1 VNVDVMG
8 VEITGDGGQSVTL
21 NVVPGIYDLLKLS
34 NGVELLPLTHYFKS
48 TTNKTYSRNEKHSGT
63 RRYNLS
69 IEYSKCRAVRLET
82 SGKPNITGRYN
93 VSCTS

>member
-1 VNVDVMG
+1 VT
-8 VEITGDGGQSVTL
+8 EGQSVTL

-34 NGVELLPLTHYFKS
+34 NGVEKIITTDTLEISKS
-48 TTNKTYSRNEKHSGT
+48 TTNKTYFKNKKYRGT
-63 RRYNLS
+63 RRYNHPLS
-69 IEYSKCRAVRLET
+69 TQVQAVRLET